1 MTWSN
6 IIEAYIFAQLQR
18 QKEYIVHTTP
28 TPTIHTNIAKTNEYA
43 PNVLSGWGDRG
54 MGWRNLSEI
63 CQAILPLKWLDLEAR
78 TLWILIEIFW
88 WYCTK
93 LSWLSGHNGLDY
105 HSYAFEDKLTL
116 MAHFCMQYCAILLLL
131 YIFETTV
138 HVPQIKLIGGLQGIY
153 LCWSFLIFT
162 VFWYNIVQN
171 WWYKDRQYLTVGL
184 VGHFSD
190 SKSWAAL
197 RVCNRGRVCGD

>member
-6 IIEAYIFAQLQR
+6 IIEAYIFPQLQR

-78 TLWILIEIFW
+78 TLWILIEILW

-93 LSWLSGHNGLDY
+93 LSWLSGHNDLDY
-105 HSYAFEDKLTL
+105 HSYAFEEKLTL
-116 MAHFCMQYCAILLLL
+116 MAHFCMQYCAILLLMYFPDYCECAPDL
-131 YIFETTV
+131 PNWWTAGDLSVLKFY
-138 HVPQIKLIGGLQGIY
+138 Y
-153 LCWSFLIFT
+153 LCSL
-162 VFWYNIVQN
+162 
-171 WWYKDRQYLTVGL
+171 LL
-184 VGHFSD
+184 
-190 SKSWAAL
+190 
-197 RVCNRGRVCGD
+197 